1 MRIKI
6 IACLTSSLFLAM
18 TTTLAMAAN
27 TSNSTPNS
35 NDAVHQCVSSIKSA
49 AGCVTHGRC
58 ALCLKEVYA
67 EDAHWKSKASQVCP
81 GAWILPLAVACGI
94 FKHKQTIC
102 DAAAAE
108 INPICE

>member
-35 NDAVHQCVSSIKSA
+35 NDAVHQCVSSINQ
-49 AGCVTHGRC
+49 
-58 ALCLKEVYA
+58 L
-67 EDAHWKSKASQVCP
+67 
-81 GAWILPLAVACGI
+81 LAV
-94 FKHKQTIC
+94 
-102 DAAAAE
+102 
-108 INPICE
+108 